1 MISCDVMI
9 LSNLCLFIPLI
20 SHLPSGYLTVRH
32 GIDGP
37 FIDGLAIN
45 SMVIFHGYVSHNQ
58 MVMFPP
64 YVHMMSFDVFCTQE
78 MMGCCLSNDIVKI
91 PEF

>member
-1 MISCDVMI
+1 MAMSCGVVLPI
-9 LSNLCLFIPLI
+9 FRQTRVSHFIYPLLSNSSPWYRWPIE
-20 SHLPSGYLTVRH
+20 
-32 GIDGP
+32 
-37 FIDGLAIN
+37 IDGLAIN